1 MVTTRMPLKCYG
13 CGKENPDQAFCGAC
27 GSPLGLNDYIST
39 VVKEQVSHSIR
50 DRDVLEMDSSIN
62 VFNKAWSWIRLI
74 FGIAVTLLIFA
85 GLGIFWKASDFWTA
99 VGTAKQSVVDSASG
113 SRADIIGVASKSK
126 QDIATALAQ
135 GKTAIDTA
143 SNDAIHQSQDL
154 KKVTVQSKAD
164 ISNEINS
171 FQSDLAGSRKQLQA
185 ADQLQPQMSDMQK
198 QLAQAISDIQS
209 QQKVISSSQDFV
221 KGVFSSHVFEVF
233 QIGQPPATRYAVV
246 PPPPG
251 TKVTTVLLLLQS
263 VPIPS
268 TLQLQFHIFAQPP
281 NSYFTIKNLVIF
293 GWSDPPEVLKTQQ
306 LSASYFPDSSDKDI
320 IHSLSEHDGRI
331 FADDQPLPKF
341 NQVDPDFKGNKWM
354 PVVQNPAKP

>member
-1 MVTTRMPLKCYG
+1 
-13 CGKENPDQAFCGAC
+13 
-27 GSPLGLNDYIST
+27 
-39 VVKEQVSHSIR
+39 
-50 DRDVLEMDSSIN
+50 
-62 VFNKAWSWIRLI
+62 
-74 FGIAVTLLIFA
+74 
-85 GLGIFWKASDFWTA
+85 
-99 VGTAKQSVVDSASG
+99 
-113 SRADIIGVASKSK
+113 
-126 QDIATALAQ
+126 
-135 GKTAIDTA
+135 
-143 SNDAIHQSQDL
+143 
-154 KKVTVQSKAD
+154 
-164 ISNEINS
+164 
-171 FQSDLAGSRKQLQA
+171 
-185 ADQLQPQMSDMQK
+185 
-198 QLAQAISDIQS
+198 
-209 QQKVISSSQDFV
+209 
-221 KGVFSSHVFEVF
+221 VFEVF